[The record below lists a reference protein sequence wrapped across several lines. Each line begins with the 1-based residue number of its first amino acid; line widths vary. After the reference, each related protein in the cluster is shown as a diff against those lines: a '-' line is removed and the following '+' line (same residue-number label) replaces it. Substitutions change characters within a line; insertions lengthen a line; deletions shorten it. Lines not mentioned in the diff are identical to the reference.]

1 MGGEIPL
8 SGKRIHAA
16 RLVECGIG
24 RRGIRHFVWDDP
36 QGTKP
41 FSFDGYRHSLVG
53 SSRGNRGKTMAKAT
67 RQAFG
72 EALAELGGTNPDIVV
87 FDADLS
93 KSTMSKLFAEKY
105 PDRFFEMGIQEA
117 NMVGAGAGMA
127 LSGKIPFIC
136 SFACFLTG
144 RYDTIRMSVSY
155 SQAPVRIVGTHA
167 GIGIGEDGNSQM
179 GLEDIGLMRGLPHMA
194 VIQPADELETKQAV
208 RFLANEHRGPAYLRL
223 SRQKLADVSPEG
235 YRFRLGK
242 GVVLREGK
250 DVTCFA
256 SGGTVEGAV
265 EAAQN
270 LAGQGIDVRVVNLS
284 TIKPIDVDL
293 VVKCAKE
300 TGKIF
305 TVEDHNII
313 GGMGSA
319 VCEVVA
325 EHCPASVKRWGLFDT
340 FGESGSTKALYA
352 KYEFDGA
359 GIAKNIAAF
368 VKGS

>member
-1 MGGEIPL
+1 
-8 SGKRIHAA
+8 
-16 RLVECGIG
+16 
-24 RRGIRHFVWDDP
+24 
-36 QGTKP
+36 
-41 FSFDGYRHSLVG
+41 
-53 SSRGNRGKTMAKAT
+53 MAKAT

-72 EALAELGGTNPDIVV
+72 EALAEVGETNTNVVV

-93 KSTMSKLFAEKY
+93 KSTMSKLFAEKF

-117 NMVGAGAGMA
+117 NMIGAGAGMG
-127 LSGKIPFIC
+127 LSGKVPFVC
-136 SFACFLTG
+136 SFACFITG

-155 SQAPVRIVGTHA
+155 SQSPVCIVGTHA

-179 GLEDIGLMRGLPHMA
+179 GLEDLGLMRGLPNMA

-208 RFLANEHRGPAYLRL
+208 RYIANEHKGPSYLRL
-223 SRQKLADVSPEG
+223 SRQKLADVCSEG
-235 YRFRLGK
+235 YQFQLGK
-242 GVVLREGK
+242 GCILRDGK

-256 SGGTVEGAV
+256 SGGTVEGALD
-265 EAAQN
+265 AAKR
-270 LAGQGIDVRVVNLS
+270 LTGDGIDVRVVNLS
-284 TIKPIDVDL
+284 TIKPMDVDL

-300 TGKIF
+300 TGRVF

-325 EHCPASVKRWGLFDT
+325 ENCPVPVKRWGLPDC
-340 FGESGSTKALYA
+340 FGESGSPKALYA
-352 KYEFDGA
+352 KYGFDGE

-368 VKGS
+368 VRA